1 MLLRVGLIQ
10 RYDRIGYSGRG
21 GTGYPSGV
29 AAYEYVCMACE
40 HRFEERRSM
49 TSSVDTV
56 VSCPN
61 CGSDRARRQYSFA
74 AASGTDAGPSASS
87 GGGCG
92 CGTCTCGG

>member
-1 MLLRVGLIQ
+1 MP
-10 RYDRIGYSGRG
+10 
-21 GTGYPSGV
+21 T
-29 AAYEYVCMACE
+29 YEYECDACE

-49 TSSVDTV
+49 TASVDTV
-56 VSCPN
+56 VTCPN

-74 AASGTDAGPSASS
+74 AGAASGPEAGPSAS

>member
-1 MLLRVGLIQ
+1 
-10 RYDRIGYSGRG
+10 
-21 GTGYPSGV
+21 V

-40 HRFEERRSM
+40 HRFEQRRAM
-49 TSSVDTV
+49 TASVDTAV
-56 VSCPN
+56 ACPN

-74 AASGTDAGPSASS
+74 AGTASAGEVGPSAS